1 MMTKLSLWERSI
13 PEAGGRRAG
22 AVQPYEWSCRMM
34 GP

>member
-1 MMTKLSLWERSI
+1 MMTKLSLWKRTT

-22 AVQPYEWSCRMM
+22 VVPPYEWFCRMM